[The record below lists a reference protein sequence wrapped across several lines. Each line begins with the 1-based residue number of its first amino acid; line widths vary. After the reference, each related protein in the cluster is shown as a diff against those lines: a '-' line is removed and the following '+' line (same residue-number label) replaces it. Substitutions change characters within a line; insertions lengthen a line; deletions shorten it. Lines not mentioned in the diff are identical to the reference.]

1 MQIIDDFRDILTTG
15 FRSIE
20 HRLQNL
26 NDDEMIPAL
35 VKMWKSCYCNII
47 PYLMAVFL
55 PLDLEFE
62 GHGPLMSP
70 AVARDFWGALPLSSL
85 SNGSRNPTPVPAAYL
100 LGVRRIALTTY
111 RDVMILPRFDKIMH
125 LFSSMNLNNIG
136 NAASRTGYSSSPNH
150 PFTLSSSPNDRPG
163 TSGSLDPAFSS
174 FGSTTTTLLNGSAAD
189 SDSQGARSRGVSNV
203 SFGSDQ
209 RDAVYAHAN
218 AARSGNVGPSSS
230 QRDLNREEA
239 LQAVEIVGRMLQCMS
254 VLSSVGIIPGDGSEV
269 RAQREA
275 AARRE
280 AAAASN
286 GQAGSAAGSPSGRSR
301 GYSTGMVEDEA
312 AQQKIDGLCRALKL
326 NWLGRGRTGRNRK
339 GFVGTRTRTNMP
351 TVG

>member
-1 MQIIDDFRDILTTG
+1 MQIIEDFRDIITTG
-15 FRSIE
+15 FQSIE
-20 HRLQNL
+20 PRLRNL
-26 NDDEMIPAL
+26 NDDEIIPAL
-35 VKMWKSCYCNII
+35 VKMWKLSYLNIL

-70 AVARDFWGALPLSSL
+70 AAARDFWGALSLSSL
-85 SNGSRNPTPVPAAYL
+85 SNGGKNPTPVPAYYL
-100 LGVRRIALTTY
+100 LSVRRIALTTY

-125 LFSSMNLNNIG
+125 LFSSMNFNNIG
-136 NAASRTGYSSSPNH
+136 NAAPRSGYSSSPNH
-150 PFTLSSSPNDRPG
+150 PFTLSTSPPDGRPG

-174 FGSTTTTLLNGSAAD
+174 FNSTTTTLLNGSLAD
-189 SDSQGARSRGVSNV
+189 SDSVGARSRGVSNV

-209 RDAVYAHAN
+209 REAVYAHAN
-218 AARSGNVGPSSS
+218 ASRAGNAAGPSSS
-230 QRDLNREEA
+230 QRELNREEA

-275 AARRE
+275 AARNGT
-280 AAAASN
+280 AS
-286 GQAGSAAGSPSGRSR
+286 GGSGRGR
-301 GYSTGMVEDEA
+301 GYSTGMVADEA

-339 GFVGTRTRTNMP
+339 GFVGAKTKTNMP
-351 TVG
+351 TVA

>member
-1 MQIIDDFRDILTTG
+1 MQIIDDFRDIITTG

-20 HRLQNL
+20 PRLQNL
-26 NDDEMIPAL
+26 DDVEIIPAL
-35 VKMWKSCYCNII
+35 VEMWKLCYLKVI

-70 AVARDFWGALPLSSL
+70 IVARDFWGALPLPSL
-85 SNGSRNPTPVPAAYL
+85 SNGSKNPTPVRAYYL
-100 LGVRRIALTTY
+100 LSVRRIALTTY
-111 RDVMILPRFDKIMH
+111 RDIMILPRFDKIMY

-136 NAASRTGYSSSPNH
+136 NPASRTGYSSSPNH
-150 PFTLSSSPNDRPG
+150 PFTLSTSPNDRPG
-163 TSGSLDPAFSS
+163 TSGSLDPAFAS
-174 FGSTTTTLLNGSAAD
+174 FNSTTTTLLNGSQAD
-189 SDSQGARSRGVSNV
+189 SESSGARSRGLSNV

-209 RDAVYAHAN
+209 RDAIYAHTTAN
-218 AARSGNVGPSSS
+218 TSRGNVAGPSSS
-230 QRDLNREEA
+230 QRDLNRAEA
-239 LQAVEIVGRMLQCMS
+239 LDAVETVGRMLQCMS

-275 AARRE
+275 NGN
-280 AAAASN
+280 AS
-286 GQAGSAAGSPSGRSR
+286 GVAGRAR

-312 AQQKIDGLCRALKL
+312 AQQRIDGLCRALKL

-339 GFVGTRTRTNMP
+339 GFVGARTHTNMP
-351 TVG
+351 TVA